1 MRLHERNIIN
11 IIKQSHSVLQAQLKT
26 QPFDE
31 KIAFDGIRTHA
42 SGLHDQR
49 ANQLRHE
56 GPGNRSTLDWDTT
69 LRLQLSQTQTTT

>member
-31 KIAFDGIRTHA
+31 KIASGGVWTHA

-49 ANQLRHE
+49 AAICATEDLASGAR
-56 GPGNRSTLDWDTT
+56 
-69 LRLQLSQTQTTT
+69 